1 MPEGR
6 YVFRWL
12 LFMACAAASSGCR
25 QAPPSSAEQR
35 PIEVRVSTPQ
45 QEQSPSDPAART
57 EQIET
62 AIRSDPCS
70 LRLQQISGALLEYGA
85 IHGRLPEKLSQL
97 NALPDLDEPLTF
109 TCPGSA
115 HPFVYVPSGLVSPT
129 DPRQIVLYDPDMDKA
144 GLRWVICL
152 RRPRPRE
159 AAATFVE
166 RMPQA
171 VFQTFTPAV
180 R

>member
-1 MPEGR
+1 MVKGWS
-6 YVFRWL
+6 VFGWL
-12 LFMACAAASSGCR
+12 ILSGCAAVMLGCR
-25 QAPPSSAEQR
+25 QTAPPASEQR
-35 PIEVRVSTPQ
+35 PIEVRVSTQ
-45 QEQSPSDPAART
+45 QEQSASDPAART

-62 AIRSDPCS
+62 AIHSDPCS
-70 LRLQQISGALLEYGA
+70 LRLQQISGAILEYIA
-85 IHGRLPEKLSQL
+85 IHARLPEKLSQL

-129 DPRQIVLYDPDMDKA
+129 DPRQIVVYDPDTDRA